1 MGKIMRRSW
10 ICSLAGIVLL
20 ACAVTV
26 ATGRGGPSLIP
37 WPAEVAS
44 VRGVFTVDGQTPL
57 CATGVANKVA
67 ERLQATIKAVQ
78 GLDLKARHCGR
89 AGITLVLSSAAR
101 VADTEGYTLDV
112 GANGIRIVASA
123 EAGLYYGAMTAAQ
136 LLSAGA
142 AHDSSVRLAGV
153 HIEDSPRFKWRGL
166 MLDPARHFLPVADVK
181 TIIEQMGQHK
191 LNVLHLHLTDD
202 QGWRIEI
209 KRYPELTKVGAW
221 RTPPSNGGPL
231 GSFQRSPGR
240 SGAGDESRAQRPGG
254 ETGAYG
260 GFYTQEDIREIVTY
274 AAERYVTVVPEID
287 LPGHAQAVVAAYPQ
301 LGVTG
306 DQLAVSSDWGVNYC
320 LYNTSADGLTFVKNL
335 LDEIMALFPGRY
347 VHLGGDEAVK
357 DQWKASPAIQAQMKA
372 LGIAGEDAMQSWF
385 MEQVGVYLAKHGRSM
400 VGWDEILQGGVP
412 AGATVMSWRGT
423 QGAITAARLG
433 HDVVLAPAP
442 TLYFDNLQSRRDD
455 EPAGRLA
462 IAPLSQVYSFDVMPT
477 VLSAEEGR
485 HVLGAQ
491 GNLWSEYLLSGWYL
505 QHATFPRM
513 DALSEVVWTPPSRMS
528 WAGFLNRLPAQMQRY
543 RREGIAAADSAFAV
557 DFQVVNGRNA
567 ALQNGGGAVMLFNQ
581 TAFGRIHYTLDGSE
595 PNLQAKLYTAPLA
608 LKLGTLIKAAAF
620 SDDGLALAAQR
631 SYEFSTDT
639 LLARSSNQLE
649 ACPGGN
655 LGLRL
660 PLTPNSPAVAP
671 VYDVDLFHGCYVY
684 PKAWLFGVA
693 ALRFDIARLA
703 RNFAL
708 GNHKN
713 ELKSYPA
720 QTRFGELVV
729 YQDRCETGPEIAR
742 AVLPDPATSD
752 ARQSVQTPIAPTS
765 GEHDLCLIFTAPVN
779 GPLFV
784 IGGMQLIRQR

>member
-1 MGKIMRRSW
+1 MRRSW
-10 ICSLAGIVLL
+10 ICSLAGTVLL
-20 ACAVTV
+20 ACAVAV
-26 ATGRGGPSLIP
+26 AKEPSLIP

-44 VRGVFTVDGQTPL
+44 VPGAFTVDGQTPI
-57 CATGVANKVA
+57 CAAGVANKVA

-78 GLDLKARHCGR
+78 GLDLSARHCGR
-89 AGITLVLSSAAR
+89 AGITLALSSAAR

-142 AHDSSVRLAGV
+142 AHDSSVRLPGM
-153 HIEDSPRFKWRGL
+153 HIEDFPRFKWRGL

-202 QGWRIEI
+202 QGWRIQI
-209 KRYPELTKVGAW
+209 KRYPELTKIGAW

-240 SGAGDESRAQRPGG
+240 WGAGDESRAQRPGG

-260 GFYTQEDIREIVTY
+260 GFYTQDDIRDIVTY

-306 DQLAVSSDWGVNYC
+306 EQLAVSSDWGVNYC
-320 LYNTSADGLTFVKNL
+320 LYNTSADGLTFVKNV
-335 LDEIMALFPGRY
+335 LDEVMALFPGKY

-357 DQWKASPAIQAQMKA
+357 DQWKASPAIQAQMKT
-372 LGIAGEDAMQSWF
+372 LGIADENAMQSWF
-385 MEQVGVYLAKHGRSM
+385 MEQVGAYLAEHGRSM

-412 AGATVMSWRGT
+412 PGATVMSWRGT
-423 QGAITAARLG
+423 QGAVTAARLG

-462 IAPLSQVYSFDVMPT
+462 IAPLSQVYNFDVMPT

-513 DALSEVVWTPPSRMS
+513 DALAEVVWTRPSRMS

-543 RREGIAAADSAFAV
+543 RREAIAAADSAFAV
-557 DFQVVNGRNA
+557 DFQVVGGRNA

-581 TAFGRIHYTLDGSE
+581 TAFGKIHYTLDGSE

-608 LKLGTLIKAAAF
+608 VELGTLIKAATF

-631 SYEFSTDT
+631 SYEFSADT

-671 VYDVDLFHGCYVY
+671 VYDVDLFHSCYVY
-684 PKAWLFGVA
+684 PRARMIGVA
-693 ALRFDIARLA
+693 ALRFEIARLA

-708 GNHKN
+708 ANHKN

-752 ARQSVQTPIAPTS
+752 ARQNVQTAIAPTS

-784 IGGMQLIRQR
+784 IGEVTLVR